1 MKIKATIDR
10 SKRNLNKKTQSVKL
24 IDEEIVKLKENKN
37 TNTTKQNSEE
47 KYRETTQNS
56 SQKPLSEQST
66 TFDLDL
72 NQKIV
77 ENKTNGCIF
86 NDSYRESINKNYN
99 KQSFIFVEK
108 NEKIQNNFI
117 SDDKQKE
124 NLKFNYEEEPIEN
137 IDDDI
142 NNQLDEKLNNPF
154 GYENIN
160 KIIKE
165 TRNIKNNNQFTNYMN
180 NPTNTI
186 DENQKNNLFNTNLN
200 DSKSQIIN
208 HNPTIVENNIITHL
222 PQDNNSKY
230 DIIMKE
236 IDEKEENIMSN
247 ENKKYEFKMGYQNR
261 EKKKHGIPF
270 IDEMAKKCNIDYI
283 IHDQFI
289 TNSKPFNPFISEK
302 IIKPKGLFEEE
313 KKILNIESNNLVNNN
328 INQSRNIFK
337 IELINNNN
345 NVTNNTYNKNNEKKL
360 SNDKNENINETTNKK
375 YSKLAITEKDNK
387 NEANLDVEIDNK
399 NNKNSFKI
407 LNGEIIKRKKNEINK
422 IHKVNNNKM
431 DFNSIKMEKIN
442 SKLKTEYKNN
452 ISKKSYD
459 AFIEDKNNKNKTETN
474 EQINKPDNINT
485 KNVFNIEYKNIN
497 VNNQNIINP
506 FNYNSC
512 CKKYNK
518 QDIKIEQDQ
527 ILNVS
532 TNENKIN
539 IFSKEYCMDKKEN
552 DTNKNQKNQSEN
564 IFNTINNSDISNLE
578 NTYNTIKS
586 KNNNKENYNSGRN
599 KISNNNFF
607 DKSFGCSLS
616 SIKNNTNSNN
626 NESIFDSGIDTINKN
641 LINIKRRNNIDNNNN
656 NKNNF
661 INFNNINNNIIN
673 NINIKNNNVKNNINE
688 DLENIYNK
696 DENKRNDDIY
706 MNDITDSYLDW
717 DPFNNNNLSESSEIN
732 SNNNIPKSS
741 GKIKNKN
748 FNEFNSE
755 EEDSY
760 NENYFED
767 QVYNEV

>member
-328 INQSRNIFK
+328 INQSRNIF
-337 IELINNNN
+337 
-345 NVTNNTYNKNNEKKL
+345 
-360 SNDKNENINETTNKK
+360 
-375 YSKLAITEKDNK
+375 
-387 NEANLDVEIDNK
+387 
-399 NNKNSFKI
+399 
-407 LNGEIIKRKKNEINK
+407 IIGI
-422 IHKVNNNKM
+422 
-431 DFNSIKMEKIN
+431 
-442 SKLKTEYKNN
+442 
-452 ISKKSYD
+452 IS
-459 AFIEDKNNKNKTETN
+459 
-474 EQINKPDNINT
+474 
-485 KNVFNIEYKNIN
+485 
-497 VNNQNIINP
+497 NII
-506 FNYNSC
+506 
-512 CKKYNK
+512 
-518 QDIKIEQDQ
+518 
-527 ILNVS
+527 
-532 TNENKIN
+532 
-539 IFSKEYCMDKKEN
+539 
-552 DTNKNQKNQSEN
+552 
-564 IFNTINNSDISNLE
+564 
-578 NTYNTIKS
+578 
-586 KNNNKENYNSGRN
+586 
-599 KISNNNFF
+599 
-607 DKSFGCSLS
+607 
-616 SIKNNTNSNN
+616 
-626 NESIFDSGIDTINKN
+626 
-641 LINIKRRNNIDNNNN
+641 
-656 NKNNF
+656 
-661 INFNNINNNIIN
+661 II
-673 NINIKNNNVKNNINE
+673 
-688 DLENIYNK
+688 IY
-696 DENKRNDDIY
+696 
-706 MNDITDSYLDW
+706 
-717 DPFNNNNLSESSEIN
+717 
-732 SNNNIPKSS
+732 
-741 GKIKNKN
+741 
-748 FNEFNSE
+748 
-755 EEDSY
+755 
-760 NENYFED
+760 
-767 QVYNEV
+767 